1 MEKIIDMTQEELT
14 NLNLNQPNKVID
26 CFIFNGELDMLE
38 FRLMELDDVV
48 DIFIIVESKI
58 TFSGLPKDLHFHL
71 NKKRF
76 AKWLHK
82 IHYHVVDNMPTG
94 SSNEDNWLREEY
106 QRDAIKFALDQLSP
120 NPTDRIIISDLD
132 EIPNSYV
139 INHFKHNIIWNEGA
153 IGLCMDW
160 YYYNL
165 NTRLNVPPSTKPKIL
180 YYQKMLTMGLSP
192 NQIRL
197 ANWHSVL
204 NGGWHLTFFM
214 SVEEIIS
221 KLGAYSHQEYN
232 TSEITNPEKLLKR
245 IKEGKD
251 IFPGREES
259 NSFFQL
265 PIKDN
270 PHLPKNYK
278 FWLKNSRTL

>member
-14 NLNLNQPNKVID
+14 NLNANQPSKVID
-26 CFIFNGELDMLE
+26 CLPFNSELDMLE
-38 FRLMELDDVV
+38 FRLTELDDVV
-48 DIFIIVESKI
+48 DIFILVEATQ
-58 TFSGLPKDLHFHL
+58 TFSGLPKDLNFHL

-94 SSNEDNWLREEY
+94 SSNEDTWS
-106 QRDAIKFALDQLSP
+106 RDFFQKNSVKIPLSQLSLNP
-120 NPTDRIIISDLD
+120 NDIIILSDLD
-132 EIPNSYV
+132 EIPDSKVIKYFKENSIPGDAV
-139 INHFKHNIIWNEGA
+139 SLLQN
-153 IGLCMDW
+153 W

-165 NTRLNVPPSTKPKIL
+165 TTRMDVPPQVKAKCF
-180 YYQKMLTMGLSP
+180 YYYVMTSNPEMTTEEIR
-192 NQIRL
+192 NQ
-197 ANWHSVL
+197 NWL
-204 NGGWHLTFFM
+204 QIENAGWHFSFFM
-214 SVEEIIS
+214 SVDKIIE
-221 KLGAYSHQEYN
+221 KVKAYAHQEFN
-232 TSEITNPEKLLKR
+232 TDEITNPERLRKL

-251 IFPGREES
+251 IFPGRVE
-259 NSFFQL
+259 NNLFFQL